1 MDRFTAAFYP
11 SLLCAEYRLRITRTR
26 AANVS
31 LHLAQIQLIS
41 GHSRYTL
48 DHKPLPIAQITR
60 AGALASI
67 QSLFDGR
74 AHRSTW
80 VDTEFVE
87 HREVTLHITMH
98 RPVVVVAY
106 DLWVTSAHPAHDPVS
121 WELDRLTRGTRR
133 GEYKWLSVDRRHVAK
148 VSKRRS
154 RIGPFLLYQPLPPPL
169 PPQSPPYLPLP
180 SPLYLPSPPP
190 PTPSPLLPPP
200 PRSLFVRAGAP
211 ARLHGDAAA
220 YWATRSYPW
229 HATPRPEPRALTLN
243 PEPAGSRVGAA
254 AQHHH

>member
-1 MDRFTAAFYP
+1 MLCQIKNVDEPSRRSLRFSTSRTMDRFTAAFYP

-41 GHSRYTL
+41 GHSRYKL

-67 QSLFDGR
+67 KSLFDGR

-106 DLWVTSAHPAHDPVS
+106 DLWVTSAHPAHDPVT

-154 RIGPFLLYQPLPPPL
+154 RIGPFLLYQQFPPPL

-190 PTPSPLLPPP
+190 PPPSPLLPC
-200 PRSLFVRAGAP
+200 SIISTVP
-211 ARLHGDAAA
+211 ARARGC
-220 YWATRSYPW
+220 TRP
-229 HATPRPEPRALTLN
+229 TPR
-243 PEPAGSRVGAA
+243 
-254 AQHHH
+254 